1 MTPSRVFCYNTFED
15 EARDNHT
22 EHFCQSEMSMSI
34 QETELDYQAGYSGV
48 MRFARQA
55 RARGWRLSDR
65 QLVHEIIQR
74 ERAAQIRERSSLPIV
89 GPGVRSA
96 AWNRGQADALRTLLR
111 EQREK
116 R

>member
-1 MTPSRVFCYNTFED
+1 MP
-15 EARDNHT
+15 
-22 EHFCQSEMSMSI
+22 I
-34 QETELDYQAGYSGV
+34 QETELEYQAGYRR
-48 MRFARQA
+48 MMWFAERA
-55 RARGWRLSDR
+55 RAKGWRLSDR
-65 QLVHEIIQR
+65 QLVLEIIQR
-74 ERAAQIRERSSLPIV
+74 ERAAQIREKSSLPIV